1 MNINLIFGNRKS
13 GTTLLAR
20 LIDSEY
26 IYVGSTETNFH
37 HLNKVKSITN
47 NDEFSYEDIEKFFP
61 SQLHSNEISL
71 DQKKYKK
78 IIMEKVRSIKS
89 YHDYII
95 LHLEALIKGSNCNT
109 NEKKAFFIKN
119 VGEEPKIAINNF
131 LKAFPDSKI
140 ISITRDPRFILR
152 AIIND
157 RKKNNRPLNFN
168 QKLRYVFEAYR
179 SLNQQNALKHNNQIY
194 TLKYEDLKDNHT
206 QELKNIMQFCK
217 LPFSKRNEVVT
228 INGNKTNTA
237 THSTESDRGKVNF
250 SSSKLYKNIGIV
262 DLLIISFPKLIF
274 VIISIYIF
282 FNRSL
287 KNLINS

>member
-1 MNINLIFGNRKS
+1 MNINLIIGNRKS

-20 LIDSEY
+20 LIDTEH
-26 IYVGSTETNFH
+26 IYVASSETNFH
-37 HLNKVKSITN
+37 HLDKVKSITN
-47 NDEFSYEDIEKFFP
+47 NEFSYEDIEKYFP
-61 SQLHSNEISL
+61 SQLHANEILL

-78 IIMEKVRSIKS
+78 IIMEGVQSIKS

-157 RKKNNRPLNFN
+157 RKKNNRPLSFT
-168 QKLRYVFEAYR
+168 QKLRYAFEAHR
-179 SLNQQNALKHNNQIY
+179 SLKQQKELKHNNQIY
-194 TLKYEDLKDNHT
+194 TLKYEDLKDNFIN
-206 QELKNIMQFCK
+206 EIKNILQFCK
-217 LPFSKRNEVVT
+217 LPYSETNQIVS
-228 INGNKTNTA
+228 INGKETNTA
-237 THSTESDRGKVNF
+237 THSIKSKKGEVKF
-250 SSSKLYKNIGIV
+250 SSPKLYENLNLG
-262 DLLIISFPKLIF
+262 DLIIISFSKFIFVTLGLYIFSKKLIK
-274 VIISIYIF
+274 
-282 FNRSL
+282 L
-287 KNLINS
+287 D